1 MPKYKVLKSVA
12 HNTGHSFLSAMNWYD
27 GAFPLNHLRAAAAAV
42 GVNAV
47 TIDLLRGEITPARVM
62 NRAVKTAVE
71 SAATMFEYQLRVQGW
86 APSQFE
92 MAELR
97 LELPDRLCQVE
108 LVDDRG
114 KHHIADVVQWGADIP
129 GIPGMAPPAV

>member
-12 HNTGHSFLSAMNWYD
+12 HNTGHSFVSAMNWYD
-27 GAFPLNHLRAAAAAV
+27 GGFPLNHLRAAAAAA
-42 GVNAV
+42 GVTTV
-47 TIDLLRGEITPARVM
+47 TIDLLRGEVEPKSVM
-62 NRAVKTAVE
+62 NRAVETAVE
-71 SAATMFEYQLRVQGW
+71 GAATMFEYQLRVQGW

-97 LELPDRLCQVE
+97 LELPAESCQVE

-114 KHHIADVVQWGADIP
+114 KHHVADVVQWGVDIP
-129 GIPGMAPPAV
+129 GIPGMSPPAV